1 MSLLLY
7 GIAETDGEGPFG
19 TGLDG
24 GPLRGVVEE
33 SLLAVVSEHAGA
45 APEPSA
51 ATLTAYERIV
61 HRLMDRGAI
70 LPARFG
76 SVLDDEPE
84 VRALL
89 RRRREDLVARL
100 RRVRGAVEISLRAS
114 WREATRPRSDG
125 GRPQSD
131 DGGIRS
137 GTAYLRE
144 RLELRQSA
152 RRVAGELDSLKP
164 LALSSR
170 RTVAPRPDVPL
181 LDAYL
186 VDRERVDEFVALV
199 ERLDV
204 DLDDV
209 DLVCTGPWPPYS
221 FAEGAPV

>member
-1 MSLLLY
+1 VSLLLY
-7 GIAETDGEGPFG
+7 GIVETDGKGPFG

-33 SLLAVVSEHAGA
+33 PLLAVVSEHAGG

-51 ATLTAYERIV
+51 STLTAYERIV
-61 HRLMDRGAI
+61 RRLMDRDAI

-84 VRALL
+84 VHALL
-89 RRRREDLVARL
+89 RRRRDDLVARL

-114 WREATRPRSDG
+114 WREATRPRGDG
-125 GRPQSD
+125 GGDQ
-131 DGGIRS
+131 S

-144 RLELRQSA
+144 RLELRQRA

-170 RTVAPRPDVPL
+170 RTLEPRPDVPL

-199 ERLDV
+199 EQLDV

-221 FAEGAPV
+221 FAEGTPV